1 MGLLSRIM
9 ATLKARLSHIADSY
23 ENPSEA
29 LDYSYERQLELLQNV
44 KRGIV
49 EVTASRRRIDLQA
62 TRLQDSVTRLNEQA
76 RAALA
81 AGREDL
87 ARLAL
92 QRKQVALQQLEELD
106 GQIGELEK
114 DQQRLTTTEQR
125 LTAQIEAFRT
135 RKEVIKAQYS
145 AAEAQVRIG
154 EATTGLSEE
163 MAEIGLAVQRAEEKT
178 ERMRARAGAIDELV
192 QSGTLEDLTMGRRD
206 ILDRELA
213 KISSSSSIE
222 LELAQLKQEII
233 VSEPKQLNESA
244 DKEQG

>member
-1 MGLLSRIM
+1 MTMGLISRLMTTLKSKLSRI
-9 ATLKARLSHIADSY
+9 ADTY
-23 ENPSEA
+23 ENPAET

-49 EVTASRRRIDLQA
+49 EVTTSRRRVELQA
-62 TRLQDSVTRLNEQA
+62 TRLQDGVARLNDQA

-92 QRKQVALQQLEELD
+92 QRKQVALQQLDELD
-106 GQIGELEK
+106 GQLSELEK
-114 DQQRLTTTEQR
+114 DQQRLTATEQR
-125 LTAQIEAFRT
+125 LASQIEAFRT

-206 ILDRELA
+206 VLDRELGQIA
-213 KISSSSSIE
+213 VSSNVE
-222 LELAQLKQEII
+222 HELAE
-233 VSEPKQLNESA
+233 
-244 DKEQG
+244 